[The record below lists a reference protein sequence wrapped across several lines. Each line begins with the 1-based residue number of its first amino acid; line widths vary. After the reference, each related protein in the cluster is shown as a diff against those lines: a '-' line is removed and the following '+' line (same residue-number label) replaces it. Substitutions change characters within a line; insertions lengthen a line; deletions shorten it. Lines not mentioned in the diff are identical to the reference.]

1 MHLAK
6 SIAYNRLGVL
16 NPVELAAGL
25 SFGLVMTLGSYAAKK
40 ILERISREAF
50 LLLVEVLLVVIG
62 FYLLL
67 QR

>member
-1 MHLAK
+1 M
-6 SIAYNRLGVL
+6 
-16 NPVELAAGL
+16 ELAAGL